1 MQRTQV
7 LFPAATWQLTSTCNC
22 SFRKPSTLFW
32 PSRVPSMHA
41 VEIHTSRQN
50 IHIHK
55 IEINISLKIHSR
67 NSKKIL
73 NKYLNEGSKTTD
85 LNEIIKTIQNIKIE
99 SALIK
104 RQNI

>member
-1 MQRTQV
+1 
-7 LFPAATWQLTSTCNC
+7 
-22 SFRKPSTLFW
+22 
-32 PSRVPSMHA
+32 MHA
-41 VEIHTSRQN
+41 VGIHTSRQN

-99 SALIK
+99 SGLIK
-104 RQNI
+104 R